1 MEKNISKKLRINA
14 KETMKIAER
23 LYTQGLISY
32 PRTETN
38 IFPDNLN
45 LRPLVEQQTSDNE
58 WGQFAQRILNDGGP
72 HPRQGRKSDQVNSF
86 FLCSA
91 VVSFPFLSSPFSFLF
106 FNSTIYLF
114 VFYLENSKINCYLFF
129 VTSFE

>member
-1 MEKNISKKLRINA
+1 MEKTISKKLRINA

-45 LRPLVEQQTSDNE
+45 LTPLVEQQIADRN
-58 WGQFAQRILNDGGP
+58 WGSFAQRVMNEGGP
-72 HPRQGRKSDQVNSF
+72 HPRQGRKSDQV
-86 FLCSA
+86 L
-91 VVSFPFLSSPFSFLF
+91 VSIKLS
-106 FNSTIYLF
+106 
-114 VFYLENSKINCYLFF
+114 
-129 VTSFE
+129 